1 MEFYI
6 MLTYNELTKSQKR
19 FVDAVLR
26 EFPDVK
32 KAGTVSRKEL
42 EYIYWELNAKRETG
56 GEKVGFPNWLTGPN
70 KVSRGVF
77 QVPMP
82 EGAVAKVKQT
92 AAAEKEKFEKI
103 ISDSI
108 LDTDGYDEY
117 DGEIDEAIMAAKEF
131 NS

>member
-1 MEFYI
+1 
-6 MLTYNELTKSQKR
+6 MLKYADLTKAQKR

-70 KVSRGVF
+70 KVGRGVF
-77 QVPMP
+77 QLPMP
-82 EGAVAKVKQT
+82 EAVAAKAKK
-92 AAAEKEKFEKI
+92 AKKAEKEKFEAI
-103 ISDSI
+103 VNETPI
-108 LDTDGYDEY
+108 LETEDYEY
-117 DGEIDEAIMAAKEF
+117 DADVEEF
-131 NS
+131 RQMTHQSITD